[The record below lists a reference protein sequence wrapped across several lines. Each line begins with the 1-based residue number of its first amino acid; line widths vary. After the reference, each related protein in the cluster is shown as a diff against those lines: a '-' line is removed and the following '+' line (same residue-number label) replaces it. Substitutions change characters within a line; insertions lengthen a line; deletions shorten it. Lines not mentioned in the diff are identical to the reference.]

1 MSADQTECQETFT
14 IVTTSPSK
22 FASRL
27 HDRMSVVLEPAD
39 FDAWL
44 TGMLDQAAALMK
56 PANESALTERAV
68 SNAIGNVRN
77 NSPDLLAA
85 PG

>member
-1 MSADQTECQETFT
+1 MASLFHADRRQPIALAGLWDRWVSADQTECQETFT

-39 FDAWL
+39 FDA
-44 TGMLDQAAALMK
+44 
-56 PANESALTERAV
+56 
-68 SNAIGNVRN
+68 
-77 NSPDLLAA
+77 
-85 PG
+85 